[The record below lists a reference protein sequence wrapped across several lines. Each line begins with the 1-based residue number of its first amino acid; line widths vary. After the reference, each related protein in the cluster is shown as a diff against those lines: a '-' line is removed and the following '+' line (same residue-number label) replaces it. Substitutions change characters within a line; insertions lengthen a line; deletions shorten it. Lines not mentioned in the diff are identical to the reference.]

1 MTGHKLSSAKV
12 WARDVSGSV
21 MPLFM
26 ICIAAILALIGGT
39 IALSMDS
46 NSANNLQRTADSAA
60 LGGAIAFLNSDMPRV
75 QDRLQ
80 AAETQAQSLADQ
92 NANHS
97 LNDLN
102 IGAVSEDIYGQ
113 KLEIA
118 VEVQFKPVNA
128 TSGMTGRNANVDIR
142 RRGVATA
149 TWGFPLCA
157 LALSTKESGII
168 LRHQAVLKAPACIGW
183 ANSKRRNSIILR
195 NKETTIRYLC
205 AAGRAR
211 IGRRMNMDSFLS
223 EYCDQIDDPMA
234 DWLPPKPGTC
244 TRPTLFNP
252 PARYLRQNGKPKKN
266 GAKNCQNGNAG
277 LDGNCGWGND
287 PDDDPDDPNDDPND
301 DIDDDDLIFGLFG
314 TLEEAEDAGN
324 VLKDFYHLSLVD
336 NAPIEDYAQD
346 RVFSV
351 VTDTLVPGTYCG
363 LDVAWGHVKMAPGIY
378 FIKGAPMTVRRK
390 ASLTADGVSIIF
402 VDEGAFLRVSDEA
415 RFNLTAPETGPTAGI
430 ALAEDRKTAKG
441 TENMISRFTGQGK
454 VSLVGLIY
462 LPTQNFFFSGN
473 GTGEQTSPLLQI
485 VVNRLAMLNNSKLK
499 IDFRPEQTS
508 IPVLIEPR
516 REARLIE

>member
-1 MTGHKLSSAKV
+1 
-12 WARDVSGSV
+12 
-21 MPLFM
+21 M
-26 ICIAAILALIGGT
+26 ICIAAVLALVGGT

-46 NSANNLQRTADSAA
+46 RAANSLQQTADSSA
-60 LGGAIAFLNSDMPRV
+60 LGGAIAFLNSSKPKV
-75 QDRLQ
+75 QDRLEDAKRQ
-80 AAETQAQSLADQ
+80 AASLANE
-92 NANHS
+92 NAEHS
-97 LNDLN
+97 LTTLD

-113 KLEIA
+113 KLKIA
-118 VEVQFKPVNA
+118 VEMQFKPVNA
-128 TSGMTGRNANVDIR
+128 AARMSGRNANVDVR
-142 RRGVATA
+142 RRAVATA

-157 LALSTKESGII
+157 LALLTQQSGII
-168 LRHQAVLKAPACIGW
+168 LRDKSVLKAADCIGW

-195 NKETTIRYLC
+195 NKNTTIRYLC

-211 IGRRMNMDSFLS
+211 IGRRMNVDSFVS
-223 EYCDQIDDPMA
+223 EFCDPIADPMA
-234 DWLPPKPGTC
+234 DWTPPKPGMC
-244 TRPTLFNP
+244 TKPTVFNP
-252 PARYLRQNGKPKKN
+252 PARYLKQIKKPKKN
-266 GAKNCQNGNAG
+266 GAKNCRNGNAG
-277 LDGNCGWGND
+277 LDGNCGLGND
-287 PDDDPDDPNDDPND
+287 PNDPSDPSDPLDDLY
-301 DIDDDDLIFGLFG
+301 DDLIFGLFG

-324 VLKDFYHLSLVD
+324 ILSDFYQLSLFD
-336 NAPIEDYAQD
+336 NAPAEDYAKD
-346 RVFSV
+346 RVFSAT
-351 VTDTLVPGTYCG
+351 TDKLSPGTYCG
-363 LDVAWGHVKMAPGIY
+363 LDVAWGHVEMQPGIY

-390 ASLTADGVSIIF
+390 ATLTADGVTIIF

-415 RFNLTAPETGPTAGI
+415 RFELTAPQTGSTAGI

-441 TENMISRFTGQGK
+441 TEHMVSRFTGQGK

>member
-1 MTGHKLSSAKV
+1 MERRKLSSVTA

-21 MPLFM
+21 MPMFM
-26 ICIAAILALIGGT
+26 ICIAAVLALVGGT
-39 IALSMDS
+39 VALSMDTR
-46 NSANNLQRTADSAA
+46 SANNLQKTADSSA
-60 LGGAIAFLNSDMPRV
+60 LGGAIAFLNSDMPKV
-75 QDRLQ
+75 QDRLE
-80 AAETQAQSLADQ
+80 AARVQAQSLANE
-92 NANHS
+92 NAEHS
-97 LNDLN
+97 LTDID

-113 KLEIA
+113 KLKIA

-128 TSGMTGRNANVDIR
+128 AARMSGRNANVDIR
-142 RRGVATA
+142 RRAVASA

-157 LALSTKESGII
+157 LALSTEQSGII
-168 LRHQAVLKAPACIGW
+168 LRDQSVLKAADCIGW

-195 NKETTIRYLC
+195 NKETIIRYLC

-211 IGRRMNMDSFLS
+211 IGRRMNVDNLVS
-223 EYCDQIDDPMA
+223 EHCDQIDDPMA
-234 DWLPPKPGTC
+234 SWTPPEPDMC
-244 TRPTLFNP
+244 TKPTLFKP
-252 PARYLRQNGKPKKN
+252 PARYLKQNRTPKENEIKDCYN
-266 GAKNCQNGNAG
+266 TNAG

-287 PDDDPDDPNDDPND
+287 PNTANDN
-301 DIDDDDLIFGLFG
+301 LTFGLFG
-314 TLEEAEDAGN
+314 TLEEASEAGN
-324 VLKDFYHLSLVD
+324 ALNEFYQLSLVD
-336 NAPIEDYAQD
+336 NAPLESYAED

-351 VTDTLVPGTYCG
+351 VTDKLSPGTYCG
-363 LDVAWGHVKMAPGIY
+363 LDVAWGHVEMQPGVY

-390 ASLTADGVSIIF
+390 ATLTADGVTIIF
-402 VDEGAFLRVSDEA
+402 VDQGAFLRVSDQA
-415 RFNLTAPETGPTAGI
+415 QFKLTAPESGPTAGI
-430 ALAEDRKTAKG
+430 ALAEDRQTAKG
-441 TENMISRFTGQGK
+441 NEHMISRFTGQGK

-499 IDFRPEQTS
+499 IDFKPEKTS